1 MTLQEL
7 YQEMGGDY
15 AQALRVLH
23 VEKLLDKHIRKFP
36 KNAVLNTLFEA
47 GELVCVG
54 NLSMAEAGETLDATQ
69 LFEAGHAVKGISA
82 NLGLTAIADAASEI
96 TEEFRPG
103 STRRLT
109 DDEVKAKVRKL
120 KSQLDKTADAIAR
133 YEQA

>member
-7 YQEMGGDY
+7 YQEVGGDY

-36 KNAVLNTLFEA
+36 KNAVLNTLF
-47 GELVCVG
+47 
-54 NLSMAEAGETLDATQ
+54 EAGETLDATQ